1 MIDSL
6 LTGVLAVAVASPCTA
21 PFMSASLGLALTLPT
36 LPALSI
42 FAALGLGMAL
52 PYLAVSAWPA
62 LANRLPRPGAWML
75 HFKVAMAFPMFATV
89 VWLVWVLGQQTGI
102 DGAAAL
108 LLLLL
113 VLAFLAWVMGATSL
127 GPASQRVLRTLGVL
141 ATAAALFWAAPAIRQ
156 EATAAGASQ
165 GSGDWQ
171 PWSAERVAAARA
183 AGQVVFVDFT
193 AAWCVSCQV
202 NERTTL
208 ALTGIRQAF
217 AERRVLLLRA
227 DWTRRDPLIAAEL
240 MRLGRQGVP
249 VYALYPAGDGPP
261 RLLNEILTPGEVR
274 DALAQLPGPAA
285 P

>member
-1 MIDSL
+1 
-6 LTGVLAVAVASPCTA
+6 
-21 PFMSASLGLALTLPT
+21 
-36 LPALSI
+36 
-42 FAALGLGMAL
+42 
-52 PYLAVSAWPA
+52 
-62 LANRLPRPGAWML
+62 ML

-127 GPASQRVLRTLGVL
+127 GPASRRVLRTLGVL
-141 ATAAALFWAAPAIRQ
+141 AAAAALFWAAPAIRQ
-156 EATAAGASQ
+156 EATAAGAAQ
-165 GSGDWQ
+165 VSGDWQ
-171 PWSAERVAAARA
+171 PWSVERVAEARA
-183 AGQVVFVDFT
+183 AGQAVFVDFT

-217 AERRVLLLRA
+217 AKHKVLLLRA

-274 DALAQLPGPAA
+274 GALAQLPGSAA
-285 P
+285 L